1 MKGLEEFEAWPVVA
15 SESQGILK
23 SGEEEGGGG
32 TPFWCLGHD
41 QLMVFVLG

>member
-32 TPFWCLGHD
+32 VPLSGAWG
-41 QLMVFVLG
+41 MIN

>member
-23 SGEEEGGGG
+23 SGEEEGGGVPLSG
-32 TPFWCLGHD
+32 AWG
-41 QLMVFVLG
+41 MIN